1 MNFALSFP
9 ALAAGRRRTQAFIVT
24 RLRNND
30 MALLLWSL
38 LAGIAAGIAVTI
50 LRDGVMAMRSSLYE
64 IPFSMRLSSAPGL
77 KPWRMVL
84 IPTFGGLLVG
94 IVSRILRRLSARE
107 PVDAIEANAL
117 YGGRMSLRD
126 SLQIGLTTM
135 LSGGV
140 GASVGLEAGF
150 TQMGGALGSQL
161 GRALRLRRD
170 DVRTLVACGA
180 AGGIAAAFNAP
191 LAGAFY
197 AFELILGSYAPAS
210 LGAVA
215 VAALSGMLTG
225 RILIG
230 TEPVFLTE
238 MVAPLHTRDYFI
250 FVLLGLGAA
259 GLSIA
264 VMRGVTVTERLFRRN
279 EIPAWGRPAV
289 GGFLLGILALVFPSI
304 LGSGHGAIV
313 AQLHSDPLLLG
324 VAGLL
329 VAKAVGSAISIG
341 SGFRGGLFSSSLF
354 LGSLYGS
361 MFAGILTLAGIPADP
376 VGYALVGMG
385 TVAAGIVGAPVAMI
399 MLVLETT
406 GDFTTSIGVMVGVI
420 TTSVA
425 VRQWFGYSFATWR
438 FHIRG
443 LPIVSPEDVGWINE
457 LTVGRLMDLNPS
469 SVAASTTIGEL
480 LKAYPAGSTR
490 HVFAVDGEGALR
502 GEVDIAEAAAL
513 DPVDAAV
520 KKAGDM
526 AHHAMLFLMPHE
538 SVRQALQRFRDA
550 AVETLPV
557 VNNGHE
563 RRIVGSLTEAFALR
577 RYAQELERRK
587 GLETDNAGIFSPAE
601 R

>member
-1 MNFALSFP
+1 MTFALSFP
-9 ALAAGRRRTQAFIVT
+9 GLAGRKRKAHAFIVT

-30 MALLLWSL
+30 TALLAWSVLTGIGAGLAVYL
-38 LAGIAAGIAVTI
+38 LRQGVSN
-50 LRDGVMAMRSSLYE
+50 LRAWLYH
-64 IPFSMRLSSAPGL
+64 IHVQTHLSSAQHL
-77 KPWRMVL
+77 QPWRMVVV
-84 IPTFGGLLVG
+84 PAAGGLVIG
-94 IVSRILRRLSARE
+94 IVIRILRRLSTRE
-107 PVDAIEANAL
+107 AVDAIEANAL
-117 YGGRMSLRD
+117 HGGRMSLRD
-126 SLQIGLTTM
+126 SLQIGGTTM

-150 TQMGGALGSQL
+150 TQLGAALGSYL

-215 VAALSGMLTG
+215 VASLAGMIAG
-225 RILIG
+225 RMLAASA
-230 TEPVFLTE
+230 PVFLIDP
-238 MVAPLHTRDYFI
+238 VAALHPRDYLF
-250 FVLLGLGAA
+250 FVPLGLGGAV
-259 GLSIA
+259 LSIA
-264 VMRGVTVTERLFRRN
+264 VMRGVTLTEQLFRRN
-279 EIPAWGRPAV
+279 AIPAWSRPAV
-289 GGFLLGILALVFPSI
+289 GGLLLGLLALAFPAV
-304 LGSGHGAIV
+304 LGSGHGAII
-313 AQLHSDPLLLG
+313 AQLHSDPRLLAM
-324 VAGLL
+324 AGLL
-329 VAKAVGSAISIG
+329 LAKALGSAISIG

-361 MFAGILTLAGIPADP
+361 VAAGLLGLAGIPADP
-376 VGYALVGMG
+376 IAYALVGMG
-385 TVAAGIVGAPVAMI
+385 TVGAGIVGAPVAMI
-399 MLVLETT
+399 LLVMEATEA
-406 GDFTTSIGVMVGVI
+406 FSTSIAVMIGVI
-420 TTSVA
+420 TASIA

-443 LPIVSPEDVGWINE
+443 LPILSPEDVGWIND
-457 LTVGRLMDLNPS
+457 LTVGRLMDLNPPC
-469 SVAASTTIGEL
+469 VPATMPVPEL
-480 LKAYPAGSTR
+480 IRAFPAGSVR

-502 GEVDIAEAAAL
+502 GEVDIGEAVVL
-513 DPVDAAV
+513 DANEAGT
-520 KKAGDM
+520 KRAGDL

-538 SVRQALQRFRDA
+538 SIRQALQRFRDA

-587 GLETDNAGIFSPAE
+587 GLETDTAGIYSPDKS
-601 R
+601 